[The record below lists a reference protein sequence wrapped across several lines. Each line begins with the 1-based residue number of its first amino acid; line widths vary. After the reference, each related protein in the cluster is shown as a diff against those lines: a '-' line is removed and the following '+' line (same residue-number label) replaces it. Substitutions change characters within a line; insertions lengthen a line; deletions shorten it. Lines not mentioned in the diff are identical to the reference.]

1 MSRSLKRSP
10 KATLS
15 AADALRSHASRALR
29 VEPALP
35 IPRRHHQAAKL
46 RQPAQ
51 QLSGIYSPPWAAL
64 PAMRDLRREERER
77 GAA

>member
-15 AADALRSHASRALR
+15 AADALRSHVSRALR
-29 VEPALP
+29 GEPELP

-46 RQPAQ
+46 RQPAKQ
-51 QLSGIYSPPWAAL
+51 AGGIDGPLCAAL